1 MNSEKYMKDLIIVVA
16 DSEMEF
22 VIQSLLER
30 YQSLGIQKIMFDIK
44 RHIQRDAGCLTD
56 CHNYLREDLR
66 YYRYSMVFFDKEGCG
81 REKYSSTEIEKE
93 VERRLSINGWDERCA
108 AIVIDPELEA
118 WVWSDSSEVDKV
130 FGWNNRNPPLRE
142 WLKSNTPYWSRERL
156 KPERP
161 KEALRSAMKEVRQ
174 PFSSRL
180 FADLAQSV
188 SLERCID
195 PSFNKFKIILKTWFS
210 TIKP

>member
-1 MNSEKYMKDLIIVVA
+1 
-16 DSEMEF
+16 
-22 VIQSLLER
+22 
-30 YQSLGIQKIMFDIK
+30 
-44 RHIQRDAGCLTD
+44 
-56 CHNYLREDLR
+56 
-66 YYRYSMVFFDKEGCG
+66 MVLFDKEGCG
-81 REKYSSTEIEKE
+81 REKYSSTEIEEE

-130 FGWNNRNPPLRE
+130 FGWNNRKPPLRE

-180 FADLAQSV
+180 FADLAQTV

-195 PSFNKFKIILKTWFS
+195 PSFNKLKIILKTWF
-210 TIKP
+210 TPVKP

>member
-1 MNSEKYMKDLIIVVA
+1 MNAEKYLKNLIIVVA

-22 VIQSLLER
+22 VTHSLLEQR
-30 YQSLGIQKIMFDIK
+30 HQSLGIQPITFDIK
-44 RHIQRDAGCLTD
+44 RHIHRDAGCLTD
-56 CHNYLREDLR
+56 CHNYLREDIR
-66 YYRYSMVFFDKEGCG
+66 YYHYSMVLFDKEGCG
-81 REKYSSTEIEKE
+81 REQYSSTEIERE
-93 VERRLSINGWDERCA
+93 VEGRLSKNGWNDRCA

-130 FGWNNRNPPLRE
+130 FGWKDRTPPLRE
-142 WLKSNTPYWSRERL
+142 WIKSKTPYWPAENL

-161 KEALRSAMKEVRQ
+161 KEALQSAMKAVRQ

-180 FADLAQSV
+180 FADLAQTV

-195 PSFNKFKIILKTWFS
+195 PSFQKFKNILKKWFS
-210 TIKP
+210 N